1 MKMTLGDAKRRF
13 VYDVKFGRRQIMRI
27 MYGGRQIWPDDAERV
42 ATMAVGMSGLEEGSL
57 DWAYWVHALEAV
69 AGGSN
74 DKLYMKLRAGGRDYL
89 LQTTYGK
96 WKKAVYD
103 AGVVDFLGDGPVR
116 GSLRVGDT
124 VEVSLVV
131 PQVRSASVG
140 GGQASYENTAGWNY
154 DNGRYVP
161 GRYLPG
167 IPYTGVHGFFC
178 KGQKKVSTG
187 NRIIVRDST
196 GRKLMDKHL
205 QQNGHGRGIY
215 DWDWGAVGF
224 CQGSTFVTLT
234 VVPHQA
240 RGDWGG
246 YFVCPAFSRSIRL
259 EVTGLTYDRVV

>member
-13 VYDVKFGRRQIMRI
+13 VYAVKFGRRRIWRI
-27 MYGGRQIWPDDAERV
+27 MYGVRQIWPDDTERV
-42 ATMAVGMSGLEEGSL
+42 AAMAVDMSGLDGSL
-57 DWAYWVHALEAV
+57 DGAYWVHALEAV

-89 LQTTYGK
+89 FQTAYGK
-96 WKKAVYD
+96 WKKAVYE

-116 GSLRVGDT
+116 GSLRVGDA

-131 PQVRSASVG
+131 PQVKSASVG

-154 DNGRYVP
+154 DHGRYVS
-161 GRYLPG
+161 GRYLPTL
-167 IPYTGVHGFFC
+167 PYTSVHGFFC

-187 NRIIVRDST
+187 NRIVVTASS
-196 GRKLMDKHL
+196 GQKLMDRHW
-205 QQNGHGRGIY
+205 QQDGHRRGSC
-215 DWDWGAVGF
+215 DWDWGTVGF
-224 CQGSTFVTLT
+224 CQGAAHVSLT

-246 YFVCPAFSRSIRL
+246 YFIYPAFSRTIRL
-259 EVTGLTYDRVV
+259 TVTGLTYNRVV